1 MKLTIDDREPKELI
15 DYLKKKY
22 KSKHEVEVAHLP
34 EGDYVSDH
42 VICER
47 KSIGDLNA
55 SLADGRYI
63 AQLNRIST
71 YGDCAHLLMVTG
83 NVGDYVKKM
92 RYIRNKRGQ
101 HIHCS
106 EDALMGAIA
115 MAAYRYNF
123 DVIIAE
129 DDERGLQEVVAY
141 MAAVEGGKYQMPE
154 GAKPMVLLSRLFGI
168 PLSSAK
174 ALFDR
179 FGSIKNVMDATKA
192 DLMSI
197 PGIGPAKAKKIK
209 TILMENIND

>member
-1 MKLTIDDREPKELI
+1 MKLTIDDREPQELI

-22 KSKHEVEVAHLP
+22 KSKHEIEVARLP

-47 KSIGDLNA
+47 KSIGDLNS

-92 RYIRNKRGQ
+92 RYIRNKKGH

-106 EDALMGAIA
+106 EEALMGAIA

-141 MAAVEGGKYQMPE
+141 MAAVESGKYQMPE
-154 GAKPMVLLSRLFGI
+154 QAKPMVLLSRLFGI
-168 PLSSAK
+168 PLASTRS
-174 ALFDR
+174 LFER
-179 FGSIKNVMDATKA
+179 FNTIENIMNATKA
-192 DLMSI
+192 ELMSI
-197 PGIGPAKAKKIK
+197 NGIGHAKAKKIK
-209 TILMENIND
+209 AILKEPIND